1 MKKYYITFT
10 IISLTIVLSTLFVS
24 IKYKNDLQFAPEIFV
39 TEIIKFVSLTVAW
52 TIIFNYYNK
61 FDRQRKKKK
70 LIEYLITSNVTS
82 IQHRMTT
89 SLQMHELTMSIN
101 NIANNLILI
110 RVLNEFSPQELN
122 EIVKLEN
129 SLFENIFKKHISD
142 IEFLVEKKLEYH
154 NTEAY
159 TIITNKLK
167 ELLYVFRNQE

>member
-1 MKKYYITFT
+1 
-10 IISLTIVLSTLFVS
+10 
-24 IKYKNDLQFAPEIFV
+24 
-39 TEIIKFVSLTVAW
+39 
-52 TIIFNYYNK
+52 
-61 FDRQRKKKK
+61 
-70 LIEYLITSNVTS
+70 
-82 IQHRMTT
+82 MTT